1 MLRAATAV
9 LCMAAFTLPAA
20 AADYVTV
27 PGGSYSSVLPPDG
40 KFAPAVVA
48 GFRLR
53 TLPVTNGEF
62 LDFVRANPQ
71 WARFR
76 IASLFADGQ
85 YLSHWAGPLSLGGA
99 GRNQPVTHV
108 SWFAAEAYCESEQA
122 RLPTWYE
129 FEYAAASDES
139 HADARGDEA
148 WREHILD
155 WYSRPSTTALPDVG
169 STPKNFYG
177 VYDMHGLIWEW
188 VGDYAGLMIS
198 GDNRDQGDPDLL
210 KFCGA
215 GALSTQDRENYAILM
230 RVAMLSALKA
240 ADTTA
245 NLGFRCAKGATGDGS

>member
-48 GFRLR
+48 AFRLR

-169 STPKNFYG
+169 STPKNFQAC
-177 VYDMHGLIWEW
+177 VTI
-188 VGDYAGLMIS
+188 
-198 GDNRDQGDPDLL
+198 
-210 KFCGA
+210 
-215 GALSTQDRENYAILM
+215 
-230 RVAMLSALKA
+230 VAS
-240 ADTTA
+240 
-245 NLGFRCAKGATGDGS
+245 R